1 MRVETSPREYRGMDK
16 DKEGLRE
23 GAVTMCLLT
32 RRQEKFRAPLKWKKS
47 DGSLKRKKKKE
58 KAHFHPA
65 HVLWCPNVVYNANYS
80 HMGCVCAFRQ
90 LQLMD
95 IKLFKYIPTYMHTC
109 LYTHSST
116 AFRYMP

>member
-1 MRVETSPREYRGMDK
+1 MEGMDK
-16 DKEGLRE
+16 DEEDLRE

-58 KAHFHPA
+58 KAHFHLA
-65 HVLWCPNVVYNANYS
+65 HVLRCPNVVYNANYS
-80 HMGCVCAFRQ
+80 HVGCVCAFRQ

-95 IKLFKYIPTYMHTC
+95 INSFLNTYPHVC
-109 LYTHSST
+109 IRAYTHIPLQL
-116 AFRYMP
+116 FRCMP